1 MTKTVRILSIDGGG
15 IRGLIP
21 ALVLDHIES
30 LTGEPIA
37 SLFELVAG
45 SSTGGIMTLLLTRPG
60 PNGRAMYTAKDV
72 VGLYTEHGKE
82 LFYADPAYQAESKG
96 GWALPKYPS
105 SSVVTT
111 LSKYLADAELKDA
124 LTEVFVTAYDT
135 DRRRPFFFERA
146 RARRPSGSGNFRML
160 DAARATSA
168 FPAMFPGVEAR
179 NVNGTR
185 TYHLIDGGMVSAN
198 PATLAFTR
206 AKALF
211 GQDAPVVMVSLGTG
225 DYEAPLPFAQV
236 ENWGLTNWAPRLPDT
251 LFDGVNHG
259 VDYAME
265 EVLRSSEY
273 FRFQVTLPAANE
285 GTDDVSPA
293 NIDGLRQ
300 IVADAIAGKTD
311 AIAGKAVVPD
321 TDRPRRPWPARFA
334 ELKKVLERG

>member
-1 MTKTVRILSIDGGG
+1 MSNTVHILSIDGGG

-21 ALVLDHIES
+21 ALVLEHIEA
-30 LTGEPIA
+30 LTGRPIA
-37 SLFELVAG
+37 TLFDLVAG

-60 PNGRAMYTAKDV
+60 PNGRAMYTAADV
-72 VGLYTEHGKE
+72 VGLYTEHGRD
-82 LFYADPAYQAESKG
+82 LFYADPAYQTESKK

-146 RARRPSGSGNFRML
+146 RARRPGGSGNFRML

-168 FPAMFPGVEAR
+168 FPALFPEVEAR
-179 NVNGTR
+179 NVSGTR

-198 PATLAFTR
+198 PATLAYAR

-236 ENWGLTNWAPRLPDT
+236 ENWGLTGWAPRLADV

-273 FRFQVTLPAANE
+273 FRFQVTLPAAND
-285 GTDDVSPA
+285 GTDDVEPA
-293 NIDGLRQ
+293 NVDGLRQ
-300 IVADAIAGKTD
+300 IVADAIAGTR
-311 AIAGKAVVPD
+311 KAMIPD
-321 TDRPRRPWPARFA
+321 TDRPRRPWPRRFA

>member
-1 MTKTVRILSIDGGG
+1 MPKSIRILSIDGGG

-21 ALVLDHIES
+21 ALVLEHLEAI
-30 LTGEPIA
+30 TGRPIA
-37 SLFELVAG
+37 SMFDLIAG

-60 PNGRAMYTAKDV
+60 PSGGPMYTATDV
-72 VGLYTEHGKE
+72 VGLYTEHGRD

-111 LSKYLADAELKDA
+111 LSRYLADAQLKDA
-124 LTEVFVTAYDT
+124 LTDVFVTAYDL
-135 DRRRPFFFERA
+135 DRRRPFFFERE
-146 RARRPSGSGNFRML
+146 RARRSSGSGNFLML
-160 DAARATSA
+160 DVAQATSA
-168 FPAMFPGVEAR
+168 FPAMFPAVQAR
-179 NVNGTR
+179 NVSGTR
-185 TYHLIDGGMVSAN
+185 TYHLVDGGMVSAN
-198 PATLAFTR
+198 PATLAYTR

-211 GQDAPVVMVSLGTG
+211 GRDAPVLMVSLGTG
-225 DYEAPLPFAQV
+225 DYEAPLPFTQV
-236 ENWGLTNWAPRLPDT
+236 EKWGLTDWAPRLPDT

-265 EVLRSSEY
+265 EVLRSSHY

-300 IVADAIAGKTD
+300 IVADAIAGK
-311 AIAGKAVVPD
+311 GKGLLPD
-321 TDRPRRPWPARFA
+321 TDRPRRPWPGRFA
-334 ELKKVLERG
+334 ELKKVLGQRA